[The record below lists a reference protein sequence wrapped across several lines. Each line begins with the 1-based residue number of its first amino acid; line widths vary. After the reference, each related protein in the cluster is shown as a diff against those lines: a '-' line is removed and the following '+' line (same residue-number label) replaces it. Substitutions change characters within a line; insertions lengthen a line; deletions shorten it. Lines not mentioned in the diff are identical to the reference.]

1 MLIFFASS
9 LRFFRPRGKAN
20 EKKQFSEAIFQ
31 CNKLYIFCLTPNF
44 LVGIFL
50 RFAEDSLLGG
60 GIHSSKLKFYSYIF
74 FCTFA
79 FTIFDSNETRRADID
94 RGRHT
99 HYSHKVDGVAGNNK
113 L

>member
-1 MLIFFASS
+1 MLIFS
-9 LRFFRPRGKAN
+9 LHPCVFSARRGKAN

-31 CNKLYIFCLTPNF
+31 CNKLYIFCLTPDF